1 MIDFLREE
9 QVKPEIIEGILKF
22 REEHSVTDEM
32 CARIPKPK
40 YLYYGKE
47 VWEEAAVA
55 LLCGKN
61 LLLTGPKATGK
72 NLLAENLAAV
82 FARPLFDISFAL
94 FIC

>member
-47 VWEEAAVA
+47 IWEEAARRVTLRKESA
-55 LLCGKN
+55 AHGTEGDRKKCACGKSRGGIRK
-61 LLLTGPKATGK
+61 T
-72 NLLAENLAAV
+72 V
-82 FARPLFDISFAL
+82 I
-94 FIC
+94 